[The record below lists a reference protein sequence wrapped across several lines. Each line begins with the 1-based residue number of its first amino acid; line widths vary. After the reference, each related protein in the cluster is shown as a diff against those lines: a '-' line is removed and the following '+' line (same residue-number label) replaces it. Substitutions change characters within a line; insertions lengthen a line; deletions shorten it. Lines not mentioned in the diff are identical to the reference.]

1 MQPRRRKSRTITF
14 SLPLSMAEQVRE
26 VMREESRTMSELL
39 REALRLYIEGRK
51 LRLQERLQ
59 WLRFSQPEPIG
70 VKKETTMREEIALVA
85 PAFDTSESSESS
97 ELPDLNLLSNTTVFG
112 IDFTSSPTRRKPIVA
127 VECRLAG
134 DVLRVVEQPWRY
146 FETFDKFEAFLA
158 APPPGGSQQ
167 WVAAADFPFSLPIRF
182 LENMKWP
189 MEWRDYIDTQV
200 APLCRQGWRDLL
212 DEYKKDRPTGDK
224 EHRRRTDEITG
235 AISPQKQYGVPV
247 GMMLYEGA
255 PRLRRAGVMI
265 PGLQQGCPERV
276 VVEGYPGV
284 AVRNFLGEKVSYK
297 SDVSRK
303 QTPARLLAR
312 RAILD
317 ALLERSVELYGIR
330 VQGIEDHDVL
340 TTDGT
345 GDHLDSLLCALQAA
359 WAWSRGGPNFG
370 FVSPIY
376 RSEGWIADPTTQGGI
391 YGF

>member
-14 SLPLSMAEQVRE
+14 SMPPRMAEQVNE
-26 VMREESRTMSELL
+26 VLQEESMSRSELL
-39 REALRLYIEGRK
+39 RQALRLYLEGRE

-59 WLRFSQPEPIG
+59 GLRFSQPEPIA
-70 VKKETTMREEIALVA
+70 VKKETTMSEEIALVA
-85 PAFDTSESSESS
+85 PAFDTSESSER
-97 ELPDLNLLSNTTVFG
+97 PDLNLLSNTTTVYG
-112 IDFTSSPTRRKPIVA
+112 IDCTSSPTRRKPIVV

-158 APPPGGSQQ
+158 APPPRGSQQ
-167 WVAAADFPFSLPIRF
+167 WVAAADFPFGLPIRF

-189 MEWRDYIDTQV
+189 MEWTDYIDTQV

-212 DEYKKDRPTGDK
+212 DEYKRDRPAGDR

-284 AVRNFLGEKVSYK
+284 GAEFSRREGLVQERCTQKADPSKAVGSK
-297 SDVSRK
+297 SDPGRATGAFSR
-303 QTPARLLAR
+303 
-312 RAILD
+312 
-317 ALLERSVELYGIR
+317 ALWYQCSG
-330 VQGIEDHDVL
+330 
-340 TTDGT
+340 
-345 GDHLDSLLCALQAA
+345 
-359 WAWSRGGPNFG
+359 N
-370 FVSPIY
+370 
-376 RSEGWIADPTTQGGI
+376 
-391 YGF
+391 

>member
-14 SLPLSMAEQVRE
+14 SMPPRMAEQVNE
-26 VMREESRTMSELL
+26 VLQEESMSRSELL
-39 REALRLYIEGRK
+39 RQALRLYLEGRE

-59 WLRFSQPEPIG
+59 GLRFSQPEPIA
-70 VKKETTMREEIALVA
+70 VKKETTMSEEIALVA
-85 PAFDTSESSESS
+85 PAFDTSESSER
-97 ELPDLNLLSNTTVFG
+97 PDLNLLSNTTTVYG
-112 IDFTSSPTRRKPIVA
+112 IDCTSSPTRRKPIVV

-158 APPPGGSQQ
+158 APPPRGSQQ
-167 WVAAADFPFSLPIRF
+167 WVAAADFPFGLPIRF

-189 MEWRDYIDTQV
+189 MEWTDYIDTQV

-212 DEYKKDRPTGDK
+212 DEYKRDRPAGDR

-284 AVRNFLGEKVSYK
+284 AVRNFLGERVSYK
-297 SDVSRK
+297 SDVPRK
-303 QTPARLLAR
+303 QTPAKLSAR

-317 ALLERSVELYGIR
+317 ALLERSVELYGIS

-359 WAWSRGGPNFG
+359 WAWSRGGPDF
-370 FVSPIY
+370 FVSPIC
-376 RSEGWIADPTTQGGI
+376 RTEGWIADPMTQGAT
-391 YGF
+391 YGY

>member
-14 SLPLSMAEQVRE
+14 SLPLRMAEQVNE
-26 VMREESRTMSELL
+26 VLREESLTMSEFL
-39 REALRLYIEGRK
+39 RQALRLYLEGRE

-59 WLRFSQPEPIG
+59 GLRFSQPEPIG
-70 VKKETTMREEIALVA
+70 VKKETTMSEEIALVA
-85 PAFDTSESSESS
+85 PAFDTSER
-97 ELPDLNLLSNTTVFG
+97 PDLNLLSNRTTVYG
-112 IDFTSSPTRRKPIVA
+112 IDCTSSPTRRKPIVA

-158 APPPGGSQQ
+158 APPPRGSQQ
-167 WVAAADFPFSLPIRF
+167 WVAAADFPFGLPIRF

-189 MEWRDYIDTQV
+189 MEWTDYIDAQV

-212 DEYKKDRPTGDK
+212 DEYKKDRPAGDR

-284 AVRNFLGEKVSYK
+284 AVRNFLGERVSYK

-303 QTPARLLAR
+303 QTPARLSAR

-359 WAWSRGGPNFG
+359 WAWSRGGPDFG
-370 FVSPIY
+370 FVSPIC
-376 RSEGWIADPTTQGGI
+376 RTEGWIADPTTQGGS